1 MRAFDES
8 LLSRLRSARHV
19 VALTGAGISAESG
32 VPTFRDAL
40 TGLWSRFDPRVLA
53 TPEAFARSP
62 AIVWNWYAERRDKL
76 ATVSPNA
83 GHRALAR
90 IERLVPE
97 FLLATQNVDGLHARA
112 GSRKLVELHGNIARV
127 KCSREHRVIETWSPA
142 GDGLPPRCPRCGA
155 FLRPD
160 VVWFDE
166 TLPEEALSRAED
178 AAHRCDVLLVVGT
191 SGEVYPAAAL
201 PHHAKAGGAR
211 VVEINPDDS
220 ALSALADDRIRAP
233 AGIALPALVAA
244 TWPGASLSD

>member
-1 MRAFDES
+1 
-8 LLSRLRSARHV
+8 
-19 VALTGAGISAESG
+19 
-32 VPTFRDAL
+32 
-40 TGLWSRFDPRVLA
+40 
-53 TPEAFARSP
+53 
-62 AIVWNWYAERRDKL
+62 
-76 ATVSPNA
+76 
-83 GHRALAR
+83 
-90 IERLVPE
+90 
-97 FLLATQNVDGLHARA
+97 
-112 GSRKLVELHGNIARV
+112 V
-127 KCSREHRVIETWSPA
+127 KCSREHRVVETWSPA
-142 GDGLPPRCPRCGA
+142 GDGLPPRCARCGA

-166 TLPEEALSRAED
+166 SLPEDALARAED

-220 ALSALADDRIRAP
+220 ALSAHADDRIRAP